1 MVVLVI
7 IGSILNWFLFGFWIL
22 INAFFRI
29 YFGLS
34 RIGALIL
41 DNWISNIECWYSLN
55 SKIEVDGFWISPGAC
70 LKFSKDRCFGFF
82 DIG

>member
-1 MVVLVI
+1 MVVLGI

-34 RIGALIL
+34 RIGALIS
-41 DNWISNIECWYSLN
+41 DNWILASVCWYSLDL
-55 SKIEVDGFWISPGAC
+55 KIEVDGFWISP
-70 LKFSKDRCFGFF
+70 
-82 DIG
+82 